1 MYSSTPTT
9 RFGVALPQLG
19 EGASPAAIIEAAKS
33 ADDRGYSS
41 VWAVDRLLAPLE
53 PRTPYPASPDGE
65 LPEEQRTVLDP
76 ILASA

>member
-1 MYSSTPTT
+1 MYSSTPDHTIRRRPPPARQG
-9 RFGVALPQLG
+9 RFP
-19 EGASPAAIIEAAKS
+19 SAIIEVAKA

-41 VWAVDRLLAPLE
+41 VWAVDRLLAPVE